1 MRFSF
6 LIFCLLLSVASFAQ
20 VQTQSL
26 YTKAQLEA
34 KRKEIQDAI
43 KETESQLEAI
53 KKDKNA
59 TMGQLRA
66 LQNKLAQRQ
75 NLIANINDELQDID
89 KDIRN
94 SSNEVLT
101 LKQKLEQ
108 YKVRYAQSI
117 RYAYSTRSS
126 YDMMA
131 FLFSSRDFNDAMRR
145 MKYLKRFRDF
155 RKEQVDNIRATQNQL
170 QRKIGTLN
178 NIKAEKDKLLTD
190 QVQQKE
196 VLLKETD
203 QTNQVINDLKGKE
216 NELLKNIEK
225 NRQTAMRVNKAI
237 ADIIEREM
245 AKAAKAAEEEA
256 RKKEEAARAAA
267 GNAPAKPG
275 TTPATGNSAVTHV
288 APKPKPPK
296 GEAPPLM
303 LTPTDVALASD
314 FEGNRG
320 KLYWPVAQGFISD
333 HFGTHPHPL
342 APKVMID
349 NAGVDIQTSANA
361 TVKAIFEGTV
371 SSVFNAGGTQIV
383 MIKHGNYFTVYNGL
397 ASVSVSK
404 DQHVSTNQAI
414 GTVGTNDEGEP
425 TVNFQIWKNNG
436 TKASVKLNPEQWLG
450 RPH

>member
-1 MRFSF
+1 MRIRS
-6 LIFCLLLSVASFAQ
+6 LIVGLLLSVTAGAQ

-43 KETESQLEAI
+43 KETESQLDAI

-66 LQNKLAQRQ
+66 LQNKLSQRQ

-89 KDIRN
+89 KDIRS

-108 YKVRYAQSI
+108 FKTRYAQSI

-145 MKYLKRFRDF
+145 MKYLKKFRDF
-155 RKEQVDNIRATQNQL
+155 RKEQVEQIRTTQAQL
-170 QRKIGTLN
+170 QHKIGTLN
-178 NIKAEKDKLLTD
+178 AKKAEKDELLTT

-203 QTNQVINDLKGKE
+203 QTNQVIQDLKGKE

-225 NRQTAMRVNKAI
+225 NRQIANRVNKAI
-237 ADIIEREM
+237 SDIIEREM
-245 AKAAKAAEEEA
+245 AKAAKLAEEEA
-256 RKKEEAARAAA
+256 RKKAEAEAKANPAGTPVKPAA
-267 GNAPAKPG
+267 N
-275 TTPATGNSAVTHV
+275 PATNNTANVTPRV
-288 APKPKPPK
+288 KLPKAEPT
-296 GEAPPLM
+296 LL
-303 LTPTDVALASD
+303 LTPTDVALASN
-314 FEGNRG
+314 FEGNKG

-333 HFGTHPHPL
+333 HFGTHPPPL
-342 APKVMID
+342 APKVMIE
-349 NAGVDIQTSANA
+349 NPGVDIQTSANA

-371 SSVFNAGGTQIV
+371 SSVFNMGGTEIV
-383 MIKHGNYFTVYNGL
+383 MIQHGNFFTVYNGL
-397 ASVSVSK
+397 ASTSVSK
-404 DQHVSTNQAI
+404 GQKVSTNQPI
-414 GTVGTNDEGEP
+414 GVVGTNDEGEP
-425 TVNFQIWKNNG
+425 TIKFQIWQSAGKKG
-436 TKASVKLNPEQWLG
+436 SIKLNPELWLG
-450 RPH
+450 RAR